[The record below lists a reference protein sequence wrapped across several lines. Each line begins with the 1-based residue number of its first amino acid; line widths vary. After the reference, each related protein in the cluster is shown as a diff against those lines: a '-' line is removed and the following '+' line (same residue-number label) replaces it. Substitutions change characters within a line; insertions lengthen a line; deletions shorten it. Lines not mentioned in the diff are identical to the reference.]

1 MNADERA
8 LIDGLFDRLRA
19 VADAP
24 RDAEAEALIAGHVA
38 QQPYAPYALTQTVLV
53 QEHALQAANARIE
66 ELQAA
71 LKARDAQPAP
81 GAGSF
86 LGGLF
91 GGGAQTSSPATG
103 RPTSVPSAGQRPERF
118 AYPDAPGAP
127 AANPAPLQPA
137 APARG
142 AFGGGGFLA
151 SALTTAAGVAGGALL
166 YDGIRSML
174 NTSGSPFGETKIAE
188 AKADEAKS
196 DEAKSDEAKSDEAK
210 SDANAD
216 GGSDSGSGWNPWG
229 DSAKSDASEK
239 ADASDKGADADSNA
253 DASSADDGFFTDLA
267 ADDGEAFDGGLSGGY
282 DDSGW
287 A

>member
-38 QQPYAPYALTQTVLV
+38 RQPYAPYALTQTVLV

-66 ELQAA
+66 ELEAA
-71 LKARDAQPAP
+71 LKAREAQPAP

-118 AYPDAPGAP
+118 AYPDAPGAQ

-188 AKADEAKS
+188 AKADDTKADDAK
-196 DEAKSDEAKSDEAK
+196 ADEAK

-239 ADASDKGADADSNA
+239 ADASDKSADADSNA